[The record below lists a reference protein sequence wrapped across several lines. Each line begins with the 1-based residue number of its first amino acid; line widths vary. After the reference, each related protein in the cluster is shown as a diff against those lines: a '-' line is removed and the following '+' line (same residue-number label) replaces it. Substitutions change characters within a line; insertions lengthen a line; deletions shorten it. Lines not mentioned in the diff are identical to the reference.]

1 MSSSPLADSRAPTIH
16 PTPLSPPAS
25 FLWRRARRACCG
37 GETPRSITRRGRAC
51 RRRRRAPHPISR
63 RFCANSTRGFSPRP
77 TTTRLSTATCARPRK
92 PPARKSKI
100 PTTKNYSRRGWQ
112 RLRASIIRRAESR
125 ADSPVFAEAIGARLF
140 LSATSRKTTRR
151 LRALFSISSKRAAR
165 LCLSPARHAR
175 RANRFCANCGGKNSI
190 RPLRPRPR
198 PRHGAAAIG
207 VSRAPNRWSARLK
220 PRSPQSKRCRRTRAS
235 RRSRSIARWRGG
247 FAPAPRRAESSCAT
261 PPVGAPR
268 LSSSAR
274 RFCASPP
281 RLSPSTRAPISK
293 R

>member
-1 MSSSPLADSRAPTIH
+1 MSSSPLADSRAPTIR
-16 PTPLSPPAS
+16 PIPLLPPAS
-25 FLWRRARRACCG
+25 SLWRRARRACCG

-51 RRRRRAPHPISR
+51 RRRRRAPRPISR

-77 TTTRLSTATCARPRK
+77 TTTRPSTATCARPRK

-100 PTTKNYSRRGWQ
+100 PTTKNCLRRGWP
-112 RLRASIIRRAESR
+112 RLRAPIIRRAASR
-125 ADSPVFAEAIGARLF
+125 AASPVFAEAIGARLF
-140 LSATSRKTTRR
+140 LSAASRKTIR
-151 LRALFSISSKRAAR
+151 LSRALFSISSKRAAR
-165 LCLSPARHAR
+165 LCLSPARRAR
-175 RANRFCANCGGKNSI
+175 RANRFCANCGEKNSI
-190 RPLRPRPR
+190 RPLRLRPR
-198 PRHGAAAIG
+198 PHIGAAAIG
-207 VSRAPNRWSARLK
+207 VSRAPNRWSARPK
-220 PRSPQSKRCRRTRAS
+220 PRSPRSKRCRRTRAS

-247 FAPAPRRAESSCAT
+247 FAPAPRRAESFCAT

-281 RLSPSTRAPISK
+281 RPSPSTRAPISK